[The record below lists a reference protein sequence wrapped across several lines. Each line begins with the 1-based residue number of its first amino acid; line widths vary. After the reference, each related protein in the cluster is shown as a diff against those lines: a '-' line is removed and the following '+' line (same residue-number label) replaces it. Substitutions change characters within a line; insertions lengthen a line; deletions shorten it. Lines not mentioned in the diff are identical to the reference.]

1 MVKIIEIST
10 SEKYEPIAGLLAA
23 KYGTASIGGIQGGA
37 SDIIKNE
44 KTGLLCDGNSHEDI
58 YKSLML
64 IMENNNYKVFGDNA
78 KNYAKLFAWENQI
91 KKYIDL
97 IKKH

>member
-1 MVKIIEIST
+1 
-10 SEKYEPIAGLLAA
+10 
-23 KYGTASIGGIQGGA
+23 
-37 SDIIKNE
+37 
-44 KTGLLCDGNSHEDI
+44 
-58 YKSLML
+58 ML

-97 IKKH
+97 IKKIRWI